1 MCGVV
6 TNGESATSMR
16 SLSRAIDVLEVL
28 ESAPSG
34 LRLSEIARRADLHV
48 STAQRILVALEQRGR
63 VERDDNRYRAGA
75 GLLFGAHAYLTGSPL
90 VINARPVLQ
99 ELAASTE
106 LTASVFVRTGFH
118 RAVIARVVGSD
129 PLRYELPVG
138 ERLPL
143 HVGAGKTLA
152 AQFPDEDRERLVAE
166 VTPYVAA
173 SGREWTAAA
182 LREELDRVRAQGY
195 AVASGE
201 RVLGTRSVS
210 APVRDPDGEAVAAMQ
225 VTGTLEAF
233 PEDRVPSLAAVIR
246 NAADRLGRQL

>member
-1 MCGVV
+1 
-6 TNGESATSMR
+6 MR
-16 SLSRAIDVLEVL
+16 SLGRAIDVLEVL

-48 STAQRILVALEQRGR
+48 ATAQRILVALEQRGR
-63 VERDDNRYRAGA
+63 VERDDNRYRAGV

-90 VINARPVLQ
+90 VLNARPVLQ
-99 ELAASTE
+99 DLAASTE
-106 LTASVFVRTGFH
+106 LTASVFVKTAGFD

-152 AQFPDEDRERLVAE
+152 AQLDDEDRERLVAE

-173 SGREWTAAA
+173 SGKEWTAAT
-182 LREELDRVRAQGY
+182 LRDELERVRAQGY

-210 APVRDPDGEAVAAMQ
+210 APVRNPDGQPVAAIQ

-233 PEDRVPSLAAVIR
+233 PEDRVPALAAVIR